1 MFSTEDLY
9 EIQSFSIGDTKAG
22 TKMGKMQL
30 KNLVNN
36 TTLNCILW
44 EETLNRMDSKVFRTG
59 NQIKIVT
66 ASFNEKF
73 NNCLVTSFS
82 LIKEAKMGLTPEER
96 EKAFNKLVSRFA
108 EIKNEKIRDF
118 LLEFFKEHED
128 KIKPAPAAKVMHHNY
143 IGGLMVHTI
152 ECVQFAEKNLELFA
166 LKISRDI
173 AIAACILHDIGK
185 IFEYTVDLET
195 GLIDYNENFRS
206 EWLSHSQYGFSLCMM
221 NGFKRIAKMI
231 AAHHGRDE
239 WGAIIDLD
247 EKDLEPEL
255 YFLHFMDNLSAKF
268 GRINVAMIERGLN
281 WQN

>member
-118 LLEFFKEHED
+118 LLEFFKEHEA

-143 IGGLMVHTI
+143 IGGLMVHTL
-152 ECVQFAEKNLELFA
+152 ECLDYLEANYPLFRHRVN
-166 LKISRDI
+166 KDEVM
-173 AIAACILHDIGK
+173 AACILHDIGK
-185 IFEYTVDLET
+185 IFEYKYDEEN
-195 GLIDYNENFRS
+195 GLIDYNEDFKKT
-206 EWLSHSQYGFSLCMM
+206 WLTHSQFGYTLCMSH
-221 NGFKRIAKMI
+221 GFTSIARMI
-231 AAHHGRDE
+231 AAHHGRAE
-239 WGAIIDLD
+239 WGAMIDLN
-247 EKDLEPEL
+247 EKDLENEL
-255 YFLHFMDNLSAKF
+255 YLIHLIDNLSAKF
-268 GRINVAMIERGLN
+268 GKTSVAHLE
-281 WQN
+281 

>member
-118 LLEFFKEHED
+118 LLEFFKEHEA

-152 ECVQFAEKNLELFA
+152 ECLDYLEANYPLFRHRVN
-166 LKISRDI
+166 KDEVM
-173 AIAACILHDIGK
+173 AACILHDIGK
-185 IFEYTVDLET
+185 IFEYKYDEEN
-195 GLIDYNENFRS
+195 GLIDYNEEFKKT
-206 EWLSHSQYGFSLCMM
+206 WLTHSQFGYTLCMSH
-221 NGFKRIAKMI
+221 GFTSIARMI
-231 AAHHGRDE
+231 AAHHGRAE
-239 WGAIIDLD
+239 WGAMIDLN
-247 EKDLEPEL
+247 EKDLENEL
-255 YFLHFMDNLSAKF
+255 YLIHLIDNLSAKF
-268 GRINVAMIERGLN
+268 GKTSVAHLE
-281 WQN
+281 

>member
-118 LLEFFKEHED
+118 LLEFFKEHEA

-143 IGGLMVHTI
+143 IGGLMVHTL
-152 ECVQFAEKNLELFA
+152 ECLDYLEANYPLFRHRVN
-166 LKISRDI
+166 KDEVM
-173 AIAACILHDIGK
+173 AACILHDIGK
-185 IFEYTVDLET
+185 IFEYKYDEEN
-195 GLIDYNENFRS
+195 GLIDYNEEFKKT
-206 EWLSHSQYGFSLCMM
+206 WLTHSQFGYTLCMSH
-221 NGFKRIAKMI
+221 GFTSIARMI
-231 AAHHGRDE
+231 AAHHGRAE
-239 WGAIIDLD
+239 WGAMIDLN
-247 EKDLEPEL
+247 EKDLETAR
-255 YFLHFMDNLSAKF
+255 N
-268 GRINVAMIERGLN
+268 GGL
-281 WQN
+281 

>member
-44 EETLNRMDSKVFRTG
+44 EETLNRMDNKVFRTG

-96 EKAFNKLVSRFA
+96 NAAFNKLVSRFA
-108 EIKNEKIRDF
+108 EIKDEKIKNF
-118 LLEFFKEHED
+118 LLDFFKEHED

-143 IGGLMVHTI
+143 IGGLMVHTL
-152 ECVQFAEKNLELFA
+152 ECLEYLDANYPLFRHYVN
-166 LKISRDI
+166 KDEIM
-173 AIAACILHDIGK
+173 AACILHDIGK
-185 IFEYTVDLET
+185 IFEYKYDEEN
-195 GLIDYNENFRS
+195 GLIDYNEDFRKT
-206 EWLSHSQYGFSLCMM
+206 WITHSQFGFTLCMSQ
-221 NGFKRIAKMI
+221 GFTSIARMI
-231 AAHHGRDE
+231 AAHHGRAE
-239 WGAIIDLD
+239 WGAIIDLN
-247 EKDLEPEL
+247 EKDLENEL
-255 YFLHFMDNLSAKF
+255 YLIHLIDNLSAKF
-268 GRINVAMIERGLN
+268 GKTSVAHLE
-281 WQN
+281 